1 MEPDV
6 ERCIAPSPPPPID
19 HDKPPSRSSLSSH
32 TVGREDND
40 AISSH
45 SAVTS
50 TILENTIENKH
61 EDNVQLEHTTST
73 ADSIHPVAV
82 KVLKAQRRG
91 LFGRFTVLAEV
102 EEPKDYAQGTKWF
115 ITFIVALAAV
125 AAPLGSAII
134 LPSLLDISHDLHTT
148 PTVANLS
155 VAFYMLAMAIFPL
168 WWSSFSETS
177 GRRTIYIVS
186 FTLFLLWNVLAAVS
200 TNIAMLVI
208 TRLLGGGAAAS
219 VQTVGA
225 GTIADI
231 WEVKERGKAMG
242 VFYLG
247 PLMGP
252 FLAPIIGGV
261 LAHNLGW
268 RSTQWALVVYGGFL
282 LFILFFALP
291 ETLKNPVLVIKESAK
306 GTEVSRP
313 TLKKTTSAQVVHQE
327 TKFIV
332 KWLKRVFVD
341 PLKIMHYLRFPAVA
355 ITVYYASITFG
366 ALYLL
371 NISLEDTFSRPP
383 YNFSTIQ
390 VGLTYIPNSVGY
402 ILASLFGGKW
412 VDNIMAREARRANR
426 YDEKGKLIYRP
437 EDRMRENAW
446 IAAFLYPGAL
456 LWYGWTVEKGVIWP
470 VPLIANF
477 FFGVGTML
485 IFGMITTMLTEFM
498 PRRASSGVAINNFVR
513 NTFSCIGAIT
523 ADPLI
528 GAVGNGWLFTGVGII
543 ALASASVIW
552 AMRRYGPRWRETMDA
567 HMA

>member
-19 HDKPPSRSSLSSH
+19 HEKPPSRSSLSSH
-32 TVGREDND
+32 TAPCEDNE
-40 AISSH
+40 ARSSH
-45 SAVTS
+45 P
-50 TILENTIENKH
+50 
-61 EDNVQLEHTTST
+61 EDKNEDHVQLEHVTST

-82 KVLKAQRRG
+82 KVPKARRRG
-91 LFGRFTVLAEV
+91 LFGRFTALAEV

-134 LPSLLDISHDLHTT
+134 LPSLLDISNDLHTT
-148 PTVANLS
+148 PTVTNLS

-168 WWSSFSETS
+168 WWSSFSETL
-177 GRRTIYIVS
+177 GRRSIYIVS
-186 FTLFLLWNVLAAVS
+186 FTLFLVWNILAAVS

-219 VQTVGA
+219 VQTIGA

-252 FLAPIIGGV
+252 FLAPIIGGA
-261 LAHNLGW
+261 LAQKLGW
-268 RSTQWALVVYGGFL
+268 RSTQWALAIYGGFL
-282 LFILFFALP
+282 LIILFFALP
-291 ETLKNPVLVIKESAK
+291 ETLKNRKLAIAE
-306 GTEVSRP
+306 GTAVEHP
-313 TLKKTTSAQVVHQE
+313 TLQRTTSARVVHQK
-327 TKFIV
+327 TKLV
-332 KWLKRVFVD
+332 MKWLKRALVD
-341 PLKIMHYLRFPAVA
+341 PLTIMRYLRFPAVA

-366 ALYLL
+366 SLYLL

-390 VGLTYIPNSVGY
+390 VGLAYIPNSVGY

-456 LWYGWTVEKGVIWP
+456 IWYGWTAEKGVIWP
-470 VPLIANF
+470 VPSLTAP
-477 FFGVGTML
+477 GGGQAYA
-485 IFGMITTMLTEFM
+485 GMM
-498 PRRASSGVAINNFVR
+498 
-513 NTFSCIGAIT
+513 
-523 ADPLI
+523 
-528 GAVGNGWLFTGVGII
+528 
-543 ALASASVIW
+543 
-552 AMRRYGPRWRETMDA
+552 
-567 HMA
+567 

>member
-32 TVGREDND
+32 TVGRQDND

-134 LPSLLDISHDLHTT
+134 LP
-148 PTVANLS
+148 
-155 VAFYMLAMAIFPL
+155 
-168 WWSSFSETS
+168 
-177 GRRTIYIVS
+177 
-186 FTLFLLWNVLAAVS
+186 VS

-231 WEVKERGKAMG
+231 WDVKERGKAMG

-268 RSTQWALVVYGGFL
+268 RSTQWALAVYGGFL

-291 ETLKNPVLVIKESAK
+291 ETLKNPVLVIEESAK
-306 GTEVSRP
+306 GTEVRRP
-313 TLKKTTSAQVVHQE
+313 TLKKTTSAQVVHQK
-327 TKFIV
+327 TKFVV

-470 VPLIANF
+470 VPVSPLSFPSRPWN
-477 FFGVGTML
+477 
-485 IFGMITTMLTEFM
+485 ITNGPNIGCASFAATVWHA
-498 PRRASSGVAINNFVR
+498 PIYRRFR
-513 NTFSCIGAIT
+513 
-523 ADPLI
+523 
-528 GAVGNGWLFTGVGII
+528 
-543 ALASASVIW
+543 
-552 AMRRYGPRWRETMDA
+552 
-567 HMA
+567 